1 MGKQMVFDRSLCHL
15 PEGTVIEEKNIRC
28 KGDVIFSDKTHVMR
42 GIMSE
47 GRVLMG
53 EFVELEGDI
62 IAIGDIRV
70 DKGGKVKG
78 DITGDADIYIGER
91 SIIAGEIR
99 VGKNLDIGE
108 GVELD
113 PNAIDSRGRISI
125 RNPISVIVYIL
136 LYLLELL
143 RRDDSKEVENFF
155 KEIEEGEEER
165 ILISKNFTYFPRG
178 SSIGTEKIEVP
189 GDMNVGHDCQVVG
202 DLKVG
207 GSLDID
213 SETQVFGDIETGED
227 IFLGENSV
235 INGNIRAF
243 GDVVI
248 HHAARI
254 SGDVRAKNISITPD
268 TIIDGTLKGEEGIKI
283 NPEGG
288 TGVEERME
296 RFEKGVDEMDGII

>member
-1 MGKQMVFDRSLCHL
+1 MVFDRSLCHL
-15 PEGTVIEEKNIRC
+15 PEATVIEEKNVRC
-28 KGDVIFSDKTHVMR
+28 KGDVIFADKSQIKR
-42 GIMSE
+42 GVMSE
-47 GRVLMG
+47 GRVFMG

-62 IAIGDIRV
+62 IAIGDIRI
-70 DKGGKVKG
+70 DKGGKIKG

-91 SIIAGEIR
+91 SIIAGEVI

-113 PNAIDSRGRISI
+113 PSAIDSRGRINI

-155 KEIEEGEEER
+155 KELEDGEEDK
-165 ILISKNFTYFPRG
+165 ILVSRNFTYFPRG
-178 SSIGTEKIEVP
+178 SSIGPERIEIP
-189 GDMNVGHDCQVVG
+189 GDMNIGPDCQIVG

-213 SETQVFGDIETGED
+213 GETQIFGDIETASD
-227 IFLGENSV
+227 LFLGENVV
-235 INGNIRAF
+235 INGNIKAF
-243 GDVVI
+243 GDITI

-254 SGDVRAKNISITPD
+254 SGDVRARNISFTSD
-268 TIIDGTLKGEEGIKI
+268 TVIDGTLKGEEGIRVKPEG
-283 NPEGG
+283 NPEI
-288 TGVEERME
+288 EERIE
-296 RFEKGVDEMDGII
+296 RFEKGIDGMEGVI